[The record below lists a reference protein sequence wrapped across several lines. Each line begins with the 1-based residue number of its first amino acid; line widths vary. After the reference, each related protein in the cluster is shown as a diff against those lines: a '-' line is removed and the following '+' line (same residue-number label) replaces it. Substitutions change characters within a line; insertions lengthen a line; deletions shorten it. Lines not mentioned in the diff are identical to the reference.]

1 MLTTTIVL
9 VTARTG
15 TDQLYAVELGELW
28 TALVRPLS
36 RLDLAAAE
44 PDVLDDEGAEQ
55 SLRRLQYALHVS
67 SEHAV
72 GLVPP
77 PGEETAHA
85 ELEAALLAARDATAE
100 VAEAVSA
107 WGAAGV
113 EPLLPEWRG
122 SLFRVRLARLRLT
135 PPGQV
140 AAAASAEDFEGPARP
155 LFAFLLA
162 LFGAVAFVGGAATGT
177 WPVWAT
183 GMLAVGASVVV
194 YRP

>member
-1 MLTTTIVL
+1 MLTTKIRS

-15 TDQLYAVELGELW
+15 TDQLYAEELGELW
-28 TALVRPLS
+28 TGLRRTLS

-44 PDVLDDEGAEQ
+44 PGALDDDGAEQ
-55 SLRRLQYALHVS
+55 SLRRLQYALHIS
-67 SEHAV
+67 SENVV

-85 ELEAALLAARDATAE
+85 ELGAALASARDATAE

-113 EPLLPEWRG
+113 EPLLHEWRG
-122 SLFRVRLARLRLT
+122 ALFRVRLARTRLT
-135 PPGQV
+135 PPGRVQPPPP
-140 AAAASAEDFEGPARP
+140 AEDDGGHTRP
-155 LFAFLLA
+155 LLAFLLA
-162 LFGAVAFVGGAATGT
+162 LLGAIAVAGGAATGT
-177 WPVWAT
+177 WAVWTT
-183 GMLAVGASVVV
+183 GLLAVGLSVVV